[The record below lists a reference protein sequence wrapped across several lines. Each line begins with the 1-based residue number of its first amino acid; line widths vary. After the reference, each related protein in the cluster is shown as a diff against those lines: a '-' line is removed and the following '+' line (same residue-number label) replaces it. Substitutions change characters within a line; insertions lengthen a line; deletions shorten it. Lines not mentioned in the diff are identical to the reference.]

1 MPTPITSFPVPTT
14 LFEQTNFSVNST
26 GTQRTLTQRFSDW
39 ANVVDF
45 GAKGDGVTDD
55 TAAIQAAHNANPR
68 VFYPKPPVQ
77 YNVTSITL
85 SPSAVIIGDSWDTG
99 GSSNGLGTT
108 VYGTTSAF
116 VYTMAVPSGV
126 QRTGPSFS
134 DLIIHCQNGIQL
146 NNPLSPPFGIL
157 MRANFVNVFILNTV
171 AQFTGTGI
179 QLAATYH
186 VDIDEC
192 EILGFGVNIDVY
204 YSNFT
209 RIRYNRL
216 WQFGIA
222 DIRMIAASNLGFS
235 TLIEANDM
243 LAGNTGA
250 TAFLDCQHYEF
261 TLRDNYIEQTTGE
274 GTGLTAAI
282 LIRQNQSSPGDGLL
296 QKAWINDNDIIIP
309 TACASN
315 WLSVSN
321 TGNIQLLSVKDN
333 SLLGPAGPA
342 TFNGGAGMSAF
353 HSAGNGVT
361 TVIYSGNNN
370 GLASGDAGMPY
381 NTIDPTAVVP
391 TEPDVVSYITPN
403 IIGALLGS
411 DYGVSANI
419 LNNELVLPPSAG
431 GNLVTFIDPR
441 YGVPQI
447 GTFSVFFLAY
457 ASGSQILGA
466 GSYDGGSLV
475 TLVTPTITTVPQW
488 FMITPNDTISTAL
501 SVRFD
506 NLTSNGSNTV
516 YIQAIMVKQ
525 PLTYAVTNLP
535 SAATNKGMRTVVT
548 NATATTFASIV
559 AGGGG
564 DVVPVYSDGTNWLI
578 G

>member
-1 MPTPITSFPVPTT
+1 MLWI
-14 LFEQTNFSVNST
+14 L
-26 GTQRTLTQRFSDW
+26 
-39 ANVVDF
+39 
-45 GAKGDGVTDD
+45 GAKGDGVADD
-55 TAAIQAAHNANPR
+55 TAAIQAAHNTNPG
-68 VFYPKPPVQ
+68 VFYPKPPVR

-85 SPSAVIIGDSWDTG
+85 GPSAVIMGESWDTG

-126 QRTGPSFS
+126 QQTGPSFS

-146 NNPLSPPFGIL
+146 NNPLSPPFGTL
-157 MRANFVNVFILNTV
+157 MRADFVNVFILNTV

-222 DIRMIAASNLGFS
+222 DIRMIAASGLGFS
-235 TLIEANDM
+235 SIIANND
-243 LAGNTGA
+243 LLSGNTGA
-250 TAFLDCQHYEF
+250 TAFFDCQNYEF
-261 TLRDNYIEQTTGE
+261 IFEGNYIEQTTGE

-342 TFNGGAGMSAF
+342 TFNGGTGMSAF

-370 GLASGDAGMPY
+370 GVASGDAGMPY

-391 TEPDVVSYITPN
+391 TKPDVVSFITPN
-403 IIGALLGS
+403 VIGALLTS
-411 DYGVSANI
+411 YYGLSAKI
-419 LNNELVLPPSAG
+419 LNNELVLPPSVG
-431 GNLVTFIDPR
+431 GNAVIFIDPR
-441 YGVPQI
+441 YAGALI
-447 GTFSVFFLAY
+447 GTFSAFVLAY
-457 ASGSQILGA
+457 AV
-466 GSYDGGSLV
+466 GGTQVLQTFAADDTTPIVQTDVTVTATPKWFEITPSTAV
-475 TLVTPTITTVPQW
+475 STNFTLV
-488 FMITPNDTISTAL
+488 FN
-501 SVRFD
+501 

-516 YIQAIMVKQ
+516 YIQAMMIKE
-525 PLTYAVTNLP
+525 PLVYTVANLP
-535 SAATNKGMRTVVT
+535 SASANEGMRTVVT
-548 NATATTFASIV
+548 NATATTFASTV

-564 DVVPVYSDGTNWLI
+564 DIVPVYSNGTNWVI